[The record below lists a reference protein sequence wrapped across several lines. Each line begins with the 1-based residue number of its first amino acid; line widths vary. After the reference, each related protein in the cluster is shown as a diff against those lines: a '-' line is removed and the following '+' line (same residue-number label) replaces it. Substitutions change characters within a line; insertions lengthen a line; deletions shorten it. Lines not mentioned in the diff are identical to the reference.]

1 MWTKANRPLYDRSH
15 LRYESNLTEEE
26 WAVVERLLPPRKKSA
41 GKRSVDMRSV
51 FEGIQYILSTGC
63 QWRALPKDFPPWQ
76 TVYGYFSRW
85 SVGGVWER
93 IHDTLRELCRVMA
106 NRGATPTVGIIDSQ
120 SVKSAEKGGSR
131 IDPPGY
137 DAGKKI
143 MGKKRHIL
151 VDTLGHVICAIVHP
165 ADIQD
170 RDGGIMLFETL
181 SDRLPSLEKL
191 YADGAYRG
199 PIFAN
204 AVAEL
209 RSIDIEI
216 VKRSEACTFVVLPKR
231 WIVERTIGWLNRCRR
246 LAKDWEC
253 LNEKALAFVHAS
265 SIRFMVRKLCIAK

>member
-1 MWTKANRPLYDRSH
+1 MWTKKNRPLYDRNQ
-15 LRYESNLTEEE
+15 LRYPSDLTDEE
-26 WAVVERLLPPRKKSA
+26 WEVVGPLLPQRKKSA
-41 GKRSVDMRSV
+41 GKRSVDIRSV
-51 FEGIQYILSTGC
+51 FQGIAYVLSTGC
-63 QWRALPKDFPPWQ
+63 QWRALPKDFPAWE
-76 TVYGYFSRW
+76 TVYGYFSKW
-85 SVGGVWER
+85 SVDGVWQR
-93 IHDTLRELCRVMA
+93 IHDVLHEMCRAEA
-106 NRGATPTVGIIDSQ
+106 NRGATPTAGIIDSQ

-151 VDTLGHVICAIVHP
+151 VDTLGLVIRAIVHA

-181 SDRLPSLEKL
+181 TDQLPSLEKL

-204 AVAEL
+204 GLAEL
-209 RSIDIEI
+209 CSIDIEI
-216 VKRSEACTFVVLPKR
+216 VKRSEASTFVVLPKR